1 MRQLWQKRSL
11 SFISKEETHPRKY
24 GLVRR
29 VFSCAVRL
37 YGLLHHADQSSTT
50 IQTKKG
56 EQ

>member
-1 MRQLWQKRSL
+1 MRQLWQKRPL

-50 IQTKKG
+50 IQIKKG